1 MGKSEPSQ
9 KRQTSRPAFTP
20 EARENQLI
28 ALAVDRAE
36 KQLRDGTASSQVIT
50 HYLKLG
56 ASKEKDR
63 LEIERQK
70 KEMQL
75 IDAKIEGLKSQ
86 KNTEKL
92 FTDAIIAMK
101 KYSGNG
107 GDEYED

>member
-63 LEIERQK
+63 LEIELTWRKRTPDTNQ
-70 KEMQL
+70 
-75 IDAKIEGLKSQ
+75 I
-86 KNTEKL
+86 NR
-92 FTDAIIAMK
+92 IIFMGFLAPLVPQVK
-101 KYSGNG
+101 TALP
-107 GDEYED
+107 